1 MQFNRLAG
9 SMTPRFL
16 RTALPLIVIGVSL
29 LNVHQSTAHAQAT
42 TDQQAQTPADSERSA
57 VPDGINDNFLDP
69 ALNPEEWQKRFEV
82 ESREVFAGRKAVV
95 TAIQLKPGMRI
106 GDVGSG
112 TGLYL
117 APFSQAVGE
126 NGRVFAIDIS
136 PRLIE
141 HIQKRVASEKMANV
155 AVVRSTEKSITLP
168 EDSVDRIFICDTY
181 HHFEYHVAML
191 ESIRSALSPEGELIV
206 IDFERIPGK
215 SREWTLNHVRAGKDQ
230 VRKEI
235 EAAGFTFVEE
245 VKIPEFSENYLL
257 RFRR

>member
-1 MQFNRLAG
+1 
-9 SMTPRFL
+9 
-16 RTALPLIVIGVSL
+16 
-29 LNVHQSTAHAQAT
+29 
-42 TDQQAQTPADSERSA
+42 
-57 VPDGINDNFLDP
+57 
-69 ALNPEEWQKRFEV
+69 
-82 ESREVFAGRKAVV
+82 
-95 TAIQLKPGMRI
+95 GMRI